1 MPTSRIAER
10 IFVKM
15 SVQKDV
21 SCDKSYADDLV
32 SFRYC
37 KLRSSLELRLA
48 EVHPRSPG
56 LSFLNASRS
65 IVAWTVRGRDRGGI
79 LRLGVF
85 FIRASFQEFQKVLGP
100 NGLEIGTNGPETSP
114 IRKVQAFSVQP
125 TDRQLCRSPGLRA
138 QALNVCRAQ
147 LVSCRPN
154 LHAQRV

>member
-1 MPTSRIAER
+1 MPTSRIAEQMLVR
-10 IFVKM
+10 ARLL
-15 SVQKDV
+15 KDV
-21 SCDKSYADDLV
+21 SRDKSYADDLV

>member
-65 IVAWTVRGRDRGGI
+65 IVAWTVRGEG
-79 LRLGVF
+79 
-85 FIRASFQEFQKVLGP
+85 
-100 NGLEIGTNGPETSP
+100 
-114 IRKVQAFSVQP
+114 
-125 TDRQLCRSPGLRA
+125 
-138 QALNVCRAQ
+138 
-147 LVSCRPN
+147 
-154 LHAQRV
+154 